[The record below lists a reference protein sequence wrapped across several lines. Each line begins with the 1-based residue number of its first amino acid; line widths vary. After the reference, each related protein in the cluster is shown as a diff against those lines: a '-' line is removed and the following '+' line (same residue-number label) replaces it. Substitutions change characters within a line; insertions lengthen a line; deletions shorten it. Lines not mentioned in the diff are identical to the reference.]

1 METQLVEATEDVTV
15 DSDEKCKEIGDE
27 NETPTFDF
35 TEKTWKD
42 DFVLIVENKRLHV
55 AKAILA
61 YASPVFDTMFQAE
74 FKEKGASELELPGKK
89 VEDLQQFLR
98 CIYPLQAE
106 ISFENVNAVLP
117 LADEY
122 QVSNLKSKCEAFLL
136 RQVNGTISS
145 DELYRVLEQ
154 ASLYNMTS
162 LLQNCVDVASGR
174 KVESFHRAEKILKIK
189 PEVKCM
195 ILDRMVSRLQPKNF
209 LEVLKR
215 YYESYL
221 EPKYIPEIKDYKDWD
236 GNLLKIT
243 FYINKWKSFKV
254 CMHGIEANC
263 VMCIVDTSFESSI
276 FKVKRSTTG
285 AEVQKIKMFGR
296 IVIKPISGEHSEKK
310 SQINFEYS
318 SEQTDI
324 EVKIPTLRCSGGIVA
339 NFPRSGY
346 VYHGKLDVELLL
358 LAKKL
363 DLTEISN

>member
-27 NETPTFDF
+27 NERATFDF

-61 YASPVFDTMFQAE
+61 YASPVFDAMFQTE
-74 FKEKGASELELPGKK
+74 FKEKNSSELELPEKK
-89 VEDLQQFLR
+89 VEDLQHFLR

-106 ISFENVNAVLP
+106 ISSENVNAVLP
-117 LADEY
+117 LAEEY
-122 QVSNLKSKCEAFLL
+122 QVSNLKTKCEAFLL
-136 RQVNGTISS
+136 ERVNGTISS

-154 ASLYNMTS
+154 ASLYNMTC

-174 KVESFHRAEKILKIK
+174 KVESFHRAEKNLKIK
-189 PEVKCM
+189 PELKCM

-221 EPKYIPEIKDYKDWD
+221 EPQHIPEIKDYKDWD
-236 GNLLKIT
+236 GNLLNIT
-243 FYINKWKSFKV
+243 SYINQWISFKI
-254 CMHGIEANC
+254 CMHGIGANC
-263 VMCIVDTSFESSI
+263 AMCIVDTSFDSSV
-276 FKVKRSTTG
+276 FKVKRSTTRT
-285 AEVQKIKMFGR
+285 EVQKIKMFGR
-296 IVIKPISGEHSEKK
+296 IVIKPVSGEHGEKK

-318 SEQTDI
+318 SDQTEI
-324 EVKIPTLRCSGGIVA
+324 EVKIPNLRCIA
-339 NFPRSGY
+339 NFQRSGY

-363 DLTEISN
+363 D